1 MNSVAWPPE
10 GGILEI
16 GAGDLENYERCP
28 QQFSWAKARRK
39 GTHLPSRALE
49 RTRAIADTIT
59 LGHRTADPPPAELL
73 RDLFKSASPG
83 FSPANPEERN
93 AVLEMLDNYSE
104 IAADLGGKFIDAD
117 DDFPKRRSS
126 RRPVI
131 VSSWEPL
138 LFNHAELEE
147 PTIECR
153 RLSSSRYRG
162 MASESEL
169 HQEFRTHIRHLVIE
183 AAFPKAIVRICEV
196 NIADGTRAWVDRGPE
211 LLAESAQSVFR
222 LETMLRADV
231 EFEARPNYLCGTCQY
246 MPGCKSVPSME
257 SPWG

>member
-1 MNSVAWPPE
+1 M
-10 GGILEI
+10 
-16 GAGDLENYERCP
+16 
-28 QQFSWAKARRK
+28 
-39 GTHLPSRALE
+39 
-49 RTRAIADTIT
+49 
-59 LGHRTADPPPAELL
+59 
-73 RDLFKSASPG
+73 
-83 FSPANPEERN
+83 
-93 AVLEMLDNYSE
+93 LEMLDSYSE
-104 IAADLGGKFIDAD
+104 IAADLGGKFIDVD
-117 DDFPKRRSS
+117 DDFPKRKSS

-138 LFNHAELEE
+138 LFDHVELDV
-147 PTIECR
+147 PTIESR

-183 AAFPKAIVRICEV
+183 AAFPKSVVRICEV
-196 NIADGTRAWVDRGPE
+196 NIADGTHAWVDRGPE

-222 LETMLRADV
+222 LEMMLRSDA
-231 EFEARPNYLCGTCQY
+231 EFEARLNYLCGTCQY